1 MLQRPS
7 CKVALSTK
15 MANLH
20 TTIQKWQIWRTENH
34 LRVGENS
41 NLTQR
46 RYRCVHFW
54 SSDLQMLGG
63 RCSPSIRKLPSA
75 SVTCEYVEFLGCR
88 EISYVF
94 PTFHEIWA
102 TTHFLKNAKWFGTSM
117 MSCCEIA
124 MFASS
129 LITKN
134 IMHIMHPIRNAK

>member
-1 MLQRPS
+1 M
-7 CKVALSTK
+7 
-15 MANLH
+15 
-20 TTIQKWQIWRTENH
+20 
-34 LRVGENS
+34 
-41 NLTQR
+41 
-46 RYRCVHFW
+46 
-54 SSDLQMLGG
+54 
-63 RCSPSIRKLPSA
+63 PSA

-88 EISYVF
+88 EISYVS

-134 IMHIMHPIRNAK
+134 IMHIMHASHTKCEIVQR